1 MAQHAGWQRVI
12 LSDLSKALRENSPRL
27 TRRPTPLPSLL
38 ITLFIYGSWA
48 LLLARAFG
56 TANLFAWSIG
66 IAYIV
71 YDTLQLIFVAV
82 RTLPLGRPKAPSAEG
97 SVSATVLVAAFN
109 EAGVLIKTI
118 DALMAQE
125 PPPEQIILADDG
137 SDDDTAL
144 VLTRHYGLD
153 QPALGALS
161 AAGPRAKPLQWL
173 RLPRGGKANAL
184 NAALL
189 LSSGDI
195 VLTVDADTLLAPGA
209 LTAMRHAFAEDRHLC
224 AAGGLL
230 APICDRSLSGQLF
243 QYFQTYEYRRNFIA
257 RFAWAR
263 SDCLLLISGAFA
275 AYRRSAIL
283 AVGGFDPASLVEDY
297 ELTHRLYRHAADQGE
312 ICHVRIV
319 AAAQART
326 DAPAR
331 LMSFLRQRRRWFAGF
346 LQTQYWNRDMTGN
359 GRFGAVG
366 RLMLPVK
373 LVDSFQPIYGLS
385 AFFLLLYFLIGGEA
399 KLAGGALL
407 IMIGK
412 IALDLAFHLW
422 SLVLYRRCSGE
433 REPVRWAKAAL
444 AVLVEPFSFQLLR
457 HSAACWG
464 WFALL
469 SGTQSWASQQR
480 RGVLGLNSPAEPPQP
495 AA

>member
-1 MAQHAGWQRVI
+1 MVS
-12 LSDLSKALRENSPRL
+12 LFNLTNALQAASPRL
-27 TRRPTPLPSLL
+27 TRRPTPLASLL

-48 LLLARAFG
+48 VLLSRAFL
-56 TANLFAWSIG
+56 TPNVFAWSIG
-66 IAYIV
+66 IVYIA
-71 YDTLQLIFVAV
+71 YDTLQLIFVAA
-82 RTLPLGRPKAPSAEG
+82 RTLIMGAPATPSTAAR
-97 SVSATVLVAAFN
+97 VSATVVVAAYN
-109 EAGVLIKTI
+109 EARVLIKTI

-125 PPPEQIILADDG
+125 PKPEQIILADDG
-137 SDDDTAL
+137 SDDGTAAL
-144 VLTRHYGLD
+144 LSGHYGLER
-153 QPALGALS
+153 PALGALS
-161 AAGPRAKPLQWL
+161 SAGTVAPPLRWL
-173 RLPRGGKANAL
+173 LLPRGGKANAL

-189 LSSGDI
+189 VSSGDI

-209 LTAMRHAFAEDRHLC
+209 LSAMRDAFAADPHLR

-230 APICDRSLSGQLF
+230 APICDRSLSGRLF

-275 AYRRSAIL
+275 AYRRDAIL
-283 AVGGFDPASLVEDY
+283 AIGGFDAASLVEDY
-297 ELTHRLYRHAADQGE
+297 ELTHRLYRFAGE
-312 ICHVRIV
+312 RGEPCHVRII

-331 LMSFLRQRRRWFAGF
+331 LMSFLHQRRRWFAGF

-385 AFFLLLYFLIGGEA
+385 AFFLLLYFLIDGEA
-399 KLAGGALL
+399 KLAGAALL
-407 IMIGK
+407 IMTGK

-422 SLVLYRRCSGE
+422 SLALYRRCSGDPH
-433 REPVRWAKAAL
+433 RINWWQAAL

-457 HSAACWG
+457 HSAATWG
-464 WFALL
+464 WLVFLTG
-469 SGTQSWASQQR
+469 SQSWANQQR
-480 RGVLGLNSPAEPPQP
+480 HGLLTINSPAEPPQP